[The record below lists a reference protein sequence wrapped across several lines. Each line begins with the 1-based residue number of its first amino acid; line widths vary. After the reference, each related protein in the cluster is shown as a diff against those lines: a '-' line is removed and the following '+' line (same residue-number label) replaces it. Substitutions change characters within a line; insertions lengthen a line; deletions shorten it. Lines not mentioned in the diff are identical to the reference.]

1 MQFNHQKQIIIVVI
15 LFALF
20 FILYSLTAAPGVYDG
35 DSGEISAGV
44 LKLGLL
50 HLTGF
55 PLYALTGRLFISLI
69 PFGEPAFGLNIF
81 SALVTAAT
89 VSILFFAL
97 QKFNISTIPSIST
110 SAIFGLGQTIWSH
123 AGTAQVYS
131 LTLLFA
137 TILFYLFF

>member
-1 MQFNHQKQIIIVVI
+1 MQFNHQKQIIIAVI

-50 HLTGF
+50 HPTGF

-89 VSILFFAL
+89 VSILF
-97 QKFNISTIPSIST
+97 
-110 SAIFGLGQTIWSH
+110 IFHL
-123 AGTAQVYS
+123 A
-131 LTLLFA
+131 
-137 TILFYLFF
+137 